1 MSEQLSLLL
10 GLANSRLRMTGCG
23 LPLGIVLPYAAP
35 PTDGRNCRMNMVD
48 INFDY
53 LNANLV

>member
-1 MSEQLSLLL
+1 MSEQPSLLS
-10 GLANSRLRMTGCG
+10 GRTKRPLRMTGCG
-23 LPLGIVLPYAAP
+23 LPLGSSCRKPRGQ
-35 PTDGRNCRMNMVD
+35 TDRRNCRMNIVD

>member
-1 MSEQLSLLL
+1 MSEQPSLLS
-10 GLANSRLRMTGCG
+10 GGTKCRLRMTGCG